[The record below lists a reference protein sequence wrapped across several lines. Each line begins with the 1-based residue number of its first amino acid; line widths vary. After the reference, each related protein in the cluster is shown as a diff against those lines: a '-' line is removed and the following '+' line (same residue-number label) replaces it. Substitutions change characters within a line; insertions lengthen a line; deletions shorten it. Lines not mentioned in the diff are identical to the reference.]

1 MEEMRGATESSLSR
15 QSTTRR
21 APTKGK
27 CYSQESKKGTN
38 NETYRVK
45 QVGAK
50 HADDGAGVPP
60 YGTQHW
66 QGPNPEGGGEE
77 RGKWLGLGIKSGLR
91 DDRGVSQG
99 FYILSL
105 NLSLKPETVNEL

>member
-1 MEEMRGATESSLSR
+1 MEEMRGATGPSLSHR
-15 QSTTRR
+15 SITWR

-27 CYSQESKKGTN
+27 CYSQESRKGMS

-50 HADDGAGVPP
+50 HADNGAGVPP

-66 QGPNPEGGGEE
+66 QGSNPEW
-77 RGKWLGLGIKSGLR
+77 GKEGSRVNDLDWES
-91 DDRGVSQG
+91 SQA
-99 FYILSL
+99 
-105 NLSLKPETVNEL
+105 

>member
-1 MEEMRGATESSLSR
+1 MKEMKGATELSLSH
-15 QSTTRR
+15 QSITRR

-27 CYSQESKKGTN
+27 CCSQESRKGTS
-38 NETYRVK
+38 NETYREK

-66 QGPNPEGGGEE
+66 QGPDPE
-77 RGKWLGLGIKSGLR
+77 
-91 DDRGVSQG
+91 
-99 FYILSL
+99 
-105 NLSLKPETVNEL
+105 